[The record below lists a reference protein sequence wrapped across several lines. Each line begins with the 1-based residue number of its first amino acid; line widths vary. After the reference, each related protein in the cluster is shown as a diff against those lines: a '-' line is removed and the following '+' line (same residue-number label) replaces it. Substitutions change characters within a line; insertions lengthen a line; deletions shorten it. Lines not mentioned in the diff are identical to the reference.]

1 MPIRM
6 SNLSNLISNPFCKE
20 IREKASKLE
29 KENAELKEQ
38 LVLKQKHINETNK
51 YWKKKMHE
59 AKRKEKPASQKFSS
73 GIAI

>member
-1 MPIRM
+1 MPIHM

-38 LVLKQKHINETNK
+38 LLLKQKHINETNK
-51 YWKKKMHE
+51 YWKKKMHD
-59 AKRKEKPASQKFSS
+59 AQRKEKSATKTNSRS
-73 GIAI
+73 IAI